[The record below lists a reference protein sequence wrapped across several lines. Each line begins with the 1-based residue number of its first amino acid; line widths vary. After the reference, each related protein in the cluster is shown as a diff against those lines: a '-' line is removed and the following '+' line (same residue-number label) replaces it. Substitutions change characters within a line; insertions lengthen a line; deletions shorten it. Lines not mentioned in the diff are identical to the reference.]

1 MQSCVIF
8 RRFFRVINSHRALLS
23 NVQGPLRG
31 IWTGEGG
38 GAAAAALQH
47 LHQSPAGFSSGALHA
62 TAKMWHFA
70 VKMKMSSILENQGR
84 YWQWDGNLT
93 QEAKTILHQVRRFTV
108 GFGIWY
114 LGYLSHRQYQIHINK
129 LSIRWEDLLL
139 GNFFCRKFVWDFF
152 GAIRWGDVL
161 LGNNLYNIWCCCI
174 QRIQHFPCVT

>member
-1 MQSCVIF
+1 MQSCIIF
-8 RRFFRVINSHRALLS
+8 RRFSGAINSHRALLS

-114 LGYLSHRQYQIHINK
+114 LGYLSHRLYQIQNTK
-129 LSIRWEDLLL
+129 LSIRWKIYCWVTFLSEICVGFFW
-139 GNFFCRKFVWDFF
+139 GN
-152 GAIRWGDVL
+152 
-161 LGNNLYNIWCCCI
+161 
-174 QRIQHFPCVT
+174 